1 MIFSDAGA
9 LVYNRYGFFWNLSK
23 LNLKNTNFQFLFES
37 QFVLDHNIEQL
48 LRKSN
53 VDYSALPKDPT
64 FAKGIWL
71 ANHNLKC
78 IVASPLTS
86 NSIAKLTSG
95 INDSMILNILSA
107 GKKAGQLI
115 GIFPTDRGIDSITS
129 SLPVRQKKPLKSQDF
144 DTKVCAFGALDSK
157 KFSNVEFLPEFCV
170 GCRKCVEKYPGNFA
184 VDEEIEIHVRSIDQ
198 LNTQKLSDEFRVFH
212 APEEISIFISSL

>member
-1 MIFSDAGA
+1 
-9 LVYNRYGFFWNLSK
+9 
-23 LNLKNTNFQFLFES
+23 
-37 QFVLDHNIEQL
+37 
-48 LRKSN
+48 
-53 VDYSALPKDPT
+53 
-64 FAKGIWL
+64 
-71 ANHNLKC
+71 
-78 IVASPLTS
+78 
-86 NSIAKLTSG
+86 
-95 INDSMILNILSA
+95 
-107 GKKAGQLI
+107 
-115 GIFPTDRGIDSITS
+115 SITS